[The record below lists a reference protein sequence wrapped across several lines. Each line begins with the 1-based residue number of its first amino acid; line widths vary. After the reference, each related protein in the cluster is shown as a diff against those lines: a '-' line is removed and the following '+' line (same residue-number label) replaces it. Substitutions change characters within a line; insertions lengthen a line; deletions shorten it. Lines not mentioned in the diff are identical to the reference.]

1 MIFVF
6 PLPKVVLYPGT
17 AQPLNIFEPRYIEMI
32 NDAVE
37 GEVEIALAQTEP
49 PGGDLARKGV
59 LGHIR
64 NVAGCGYAQLLEQ
77 RPDGTM
83 MILLRASRKVRLDS
97 AVDTDKPYIIAE
109 ATTIP
114 ENVELETGNQFY
126 LHRILKE
133 TPRRIHRQ
141 HAHRPRTRKHQL
153 LPPNRRPRLATK
165 APRNQRPQ
173 RPLEKR
179 NGVARDERGQPLIW
193 VRGWLAIDPITRR
206 TSVG

>member
-109 ATTIP
+109 AATIP

-133 TPRRIHRQ
+133 LESWLQRNIPHPKRREEFIANMLTDQERVN
-141 HAHRPRTRKHQL
+141 TSCSL
-153 LPPNRRPRLATK
+153 LIEDPDWQQKLLEINDLNARLKSAT
-165 APRNQRPQ
+165 AL
-173 RPLEKR
+173 LE
-179 NGVARDERGQPLIW
+179 
-193 VRGWLAIDPITRR
+193 
-206 TSVG
+206 TSAASH